1 MGEII
6 LFLEKILFTLLT
18 IIMCRLF
25 IIDSIQYFKEKRYWK
40 VVLGIILIIY
50 FLYIEYKILIII

>member
-25 IIDSIQYFKEKRYWK
+25 IIDSIQYFKEKKYWK

-50 FLYIEYKILIII
+50 FLYNEYKILIII